1 MRRVTGAARRPALAA
16 NARRNA
22 AGGFGRAWRWRRT
35 RDSAWALLDRHVPA
49 GAAVAVVGA
58 GNGHDL
64 PLRRLG
70 RRAGRLDLIDVD
82 SRALARTRRRLRLTG
97 ARAQAVT
104 QDVTHGAADLVLRA
118 ALSRHHASH
127 PFVRPAPIGRPPYD
141 VVIADML
148 LSQLLYPALSDA
160 GLTSRAVAA
169 TLRAHGQTLTNT
181 TVAGLAAAAPG
192 GVLIVIEDL
201 LGVWAGHDQPFPL
214 ADVLGL
220 DPDAALAMALHG
232 RLARGCDGRRAL
244 EAAGATT
251 LERAFWHWPFSLG
264 TDYLVCATVA
274 RAPRSGARAY
284 SPEL

>member
-1 MRRVTGAARRPALAA
+1 VTGGARRPALAA

-22 AGGFGRAWRWRRT
+22 AGGLGRAWRWRGT
-35 RDSAWALLDRHVPA
+35 RDSAWTLLERHVPA

-82 SRALARTRRRLRLTG
+82 SRALARTRRRLRLSGVRAG
-97 ARAQAVT
+97 AIT
-104 QDVTHGAADLVLRA
+104 QDVTHGAADLVLRS
-118 ALSRHHASH
+118 ALAGHSAGH
-127 PFVRPAPIGRPPYD
+127 PFVRAAPIGRPPYD
-141 VVIADML
+141 VVIADMF

-160 GLTSRAVAA
+160 GVTSRAVTA

-201 LGVWAGHDQPFPL
+201 LGWWAGHDQPFAL
-214 ADVLGL
+214 ADVLAL
-220 DPDAALAMALHG
+220 DPEAALAKASQG

-244 EAAGATT
+244 EAAGAKT
-251 LERAFWHWPFSLG
+251 LERAFWHWPFSFG
-264 TDYLVCATVA
+264 TDYLVCATVS
-274 RAPRSGARAY
+274 RTPRPSGQDG
-284 SPEL
+284 

>member
-1 MRRVTGAARRPALAA
+1 MTSAARRPALVA

-22 AGGFGRAWRWRRT
+22 VGGLGRAWRWRKT
-35 RDSAWALLDRHVPA
+35 RGSAWALLERHVAA
-49 GAAVAVVGA
+49 GASVAVVGA

-70 RRAGRLDLIDVD
+70 RRAGRLDLIDLD
-82 SRALARTRRRLRLTG
+82 GRAVAGTRRRLRLG
-97 ARAQAVT
+97 GVRAAAIT
-104 QDVTHGAADLVLRA
+104 QDVSHGAADLVLRA
-118 ALSRHHASH
+118 ALAGHSTSH

-141 VVIADML
+141 LVIADMF

-160 GLTSRAVAA
+160 GLPPGAVTA

-181 TVAGLAAAAPG
+181 VVAGLAAAAPG

-201 LGVWAGHDQPFPL
+201 LGWWAGHDQPFTL
-214 ADVLGL
+214 AEVLAL
-220 DPDAALAMALHG
+220 DPEAALAKAQQG

-251 LERAFWHWPFSLG
+251 LERAFWHWPFSPG
-264 TDYLVCATVA
+264 TDYLVCATVS
-274 RAPRSGARAY
+274 RTPRPSGQDG
-284 SPEL
+284 